1 VSEDLK
7 AWKCKN
13 GHVIGQVRKAGN
25 GIQQLLLYRQAV
37 DFEKGEPEEVDV
49 MAVVEG
55 TVMEIRCSIC
65 DEVRTWVTGQVA
77 MEKLLESY
85 GSLVKQIA

>member
-1 VSEDLK
+1 VSEEQK

-25 GIQQLLLYRQAV
+25 GIHQLLLYRQAV
-37 DFEKGEPEEVDV
+37 DFEGEPEEVDV

-55 TVMEIRCSIC
+55 TVMEIRSSIC

-77 MEKLLESY
+77 MEKLIESY
-85 GSLVKQIA
+85 GKMIKQTA

>member
-1 VSEDLK
+1 MSEEQK

-25 GIQQLLLYRQAV
+25 GIHQLLLYRQAV
-37 DFEKGEPEEVDV
+37 DFEGEPEEVDV

-55 TVMEIRCSIC
+55 TVLEIRCGIC
-65 DEVRTWVTGQVA
+65 GEVRTWVTGQEA
-77 MEKLLESY
+77 LDKLIASY
-85 GSLVKQIA
+85 GKLIKQTA